1 MTPVRML
8 RFGERAWPLAV
19 LLVGV
24 TVAALGV
31 AAAVPTLKAAV
42 TVALINCILVVGLY
56 LFFGNSGV
64 FSFGQISFMALG
76 AYVAAWLTIPRDSK
90 ALLLP
95 NLPGFLEGAE
105 FGALAATLISV
116 VVVGAVAYLVG
127 IPLMRISGL
136 PAGMAT
142 FALLVIVNNVL
153 SNSDSLTSGGGTL
166 SGVPYSTTLSVAL
179 AWTLLALVVAYAFQ
193 TSRFGLLLRASREDL
208 LAARAIG
215 VRVELLRRVA
225 FTISAMLTAAAGA
238 LYAQYAGS
246 IDPDSFYVDITF
258 LTLAMLVIGGKSSLA
273 GAVVGTAV
281 ISVMAEILHR
291 GEANQ
296 PIGPVSLHFPLGIH
310 QVVFALLLLV
320 VLTLRPNGI
329 TGGREIPW
337 PRSRSAPPVG
347 LPAPGLA
354 DQSSAV
360 EKAGNT
366 R

>member
-1 MTPVRML
+1 
-8 RFGERAWPLAV
+8 
-19 LLVGV
+19 
-24 TVAALGV
+24 
-31 AAAVPTLKAAV
+31 
-42 TVALINCILVVGLY
+42 
-56 LFFGNSGV
+56 
-64 FSFGQISFMALG
+64 
-76 AYVAAWLTIPRDSK
+76 
-90 ALLLP
+90 
-95 NLPGFLEGAE
+95 
-105 FGALAATLISV
+105 
-116 VVVGAVAYLVG
+116 
-127 IPLMRISGL
+127 
-136 PAGMAT
+136 MAT